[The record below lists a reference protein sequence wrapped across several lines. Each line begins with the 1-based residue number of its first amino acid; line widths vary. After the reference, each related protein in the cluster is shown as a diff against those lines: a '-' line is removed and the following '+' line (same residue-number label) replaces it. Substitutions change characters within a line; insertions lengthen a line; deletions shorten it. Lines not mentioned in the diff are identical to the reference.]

1 VAGAPW
7 PHLPQNPQMRL
18 VRLVRLA
25 TTAPAKQAKNTFQM
39 NCLSAFAAAFAARSV
54 TRIAFTGP
62 SAAGMNVGSRHDV
75 GMANLAGGQCSRS
88 TPKASRIIT
97 FSAS

>member
-1 VAGAPW
+1 
-7 PHLPQNPQMRL
+7 
-18 VRLVRLA
+18 VRLA

-39 NCLSAFAAAFAARSV
+39 NCLKRFRGGFRGEECDPDRVYWALSC
-54 TRIAFTGP
+54 GHD
-62 SAAGMNVGSRHDV
+62 VGSRHDV